1 MTVKKIRVSNEKETN
16 KEKEKLK
23 ISRERLLEIAKKK
36 TFKSRILPNISSIKN
51 EVEQF
56 KKERNDWKSLEK
68 EKEKEIKMSPKIIL
82 KSKLTK
88 IKRETT
94 GKRGLTK
101 KQKTNNVIPYRKIKR
116 KNTKKLNEIEI
127 LVLIEHL
134 SDLLMRNRIDK
145 ISNILNKIKR
155 NQYVQ
160 ILNYYNIFKK
170 DTNAPTPLLRNV
182 LFNILF
188 NDIYIN

>member
-68 EKEKEIKMSPKIIL
+68 EKEKEKEK
-82 KSKLTK
+82 
-88 IKRETT
+88 
-94 GKRGLTK
+94 
-101 KQKTNNVIPYRKIKR
+101 
-116 KNTKKLNEIEI
+116 EI
-127 LVLIEHL
+127 
-134 SDLLMRNRIDK
+134 
-145 ISNILNKIKR
+145 
-155 NQYVQ
+155 
-160 ILNYYNIFKK
+160 
-170 DTNAPTPLLRNV
+170 
-182 LFNILF
+182 
-188 NDIYIN
+188 

>member
-51 EVEQF
+51 EVVQF

-68 EKEKEIKMSPKIIL
+68 EKEIKISPKIIL

-127 LVLIEHL
+127 LVLVEHL